1 MKKGL
6 KVMLAALL
14 AVGVAGCNPAKK
26 EESASKDQK
35 VKVVLDWF
43 PNTNHTGLYVAQAK
57 DYYKKQ
63 GLDVEIIQPG
73 DNVTAEQMIA
83 SGKADFAISA
93 QENVTLARVEGIPVV
108 SVGAII
114 QHNTSAFASLKKDN
128 MTSPKD
134 FEGKRYGGWGGP
146 AEEATLKTIME
157 KHQADFNKVE
167 KIILGQTDFFKS
179 IGRDADFEWIYYG
192 WDGIEAKRQ
201 GKELNTIMVK
211 DLDPALD
218 FYSPVIITSEKHT
231 KQDKDFVKK
240 FMSATTEGY
249 NFAIKEPKEAADIL
263 IKAVPDVN
271 KDLVQESQ
279 KWLSTKYQDD
289 AKAWGVQKEE
299 VWTNYMNFLYDNK
312 VIKKKIDV
320 KDAFTNEFL
329 PSEK

>member
-6 KVMLAALL
+6 KALL
-14 AVGVAGCNPAKK
+14 AASLLFTFAGCSAGKK
-26 EESASKDQK
+26 EESKEQK

-43 PNTNHTGLYVAQAK
+43 PNTNHTGLYVAKTK

-73 DNVTAEQMIA
+73 ENTSAEQMVA
-83 SGKADFAISA
+83 SGKADFGVSY
-93 QENVTLARVEGIPVV
+93 QENVTTARVEDIPVV
-108 SVGAII
+108 SIGAVI

-128 MTSPKD
+128 ITSPKA
-134 FEGKRYGGWGGP
+134 FEGKRYGGWGAP
-146 AEEATLKTIME
+146 AEEATLKTIMD
-157 KHQADFNKVE
+157 KQQADYNKVQ
-167 KIILGQTDFFKS
+167 KVVLGQTDFFKS

-192 WDGIEAKRQ
+192 WDGIEAKRK
-201 GKELNTIMVK
+201 GIELNTIMLK
-211 DLDPALD
+211 DLNPALD
-218 FYSPVIITSEKHT
+218 YYSPVIITSEKHA

-240 FMSATTEGY
+240 FMKATTDGY

-263 IKAVPDVN
+263 IKNVPDIN
-271 KDLVQESQ
+271 KELVQESQ

-320 KDAFTNEFL
+320 KAAFTNEFL

>member
-6 KVMLAALL
+6 KMLLAASLL
-14 AVGVAGCNPAKK
+14 FTFAGCSADKK
-26 EESASKDQK
+26 AESKEKK
-35 VKVVLDWF
+35 VTVVLDWF
-43 PNTNHTGLYVAQAK
+43 PNTNHTGLYVAKTK

-73 DNVTAEQMIA
+73 DNTSVEQMVA
-83 SGKADFAISA
+83 SGKADFGVSY
-93 QENVTLARVEGIPVV
+93 QENVTTARVEDIPVV
-108 SVGAII
+108 SIGAII

-128 MTSPKD
+128 ITSPKD
-134 FEGKRYGGWGGP
+134 FEGKRYGGWGAP
-146 AEEATLKTIME
+146 AEEATLKTIMD
-157 KHQADFNKVE
+157 KHQADYSKVQNVV
-167 KIILGQTDFFKS
+167 LGQTDFFKS

-201 GKELNTIMVK
+201 GIELNTIMLK

-218 FYSPVIITSEKHT
+218 YYSPVIITSEKHA

-240 FMSATTEGY
+240 FMKATTDGY

-263 IKAVPDVN
+263 IKNVPDIN
-271 KDLVQESQ
+271 KELVQESQ

-299 VWTNYMNFLYDNK
+299 VWSNYMNFLYDNK

-320 KDAFTNEFL
+320 KAAFTNEFL

>member
-6 KVMLAALL
+6 KILLAASLL
-14 AVGVAGCNPAKK
+14 FSFAGCSADKK
-26 EESASKDQK
+26 AESKEKK
-35 VKVVLDWF
+35 VTVVLDWF
-43 PNTNHTGLYVAQAK
+43 PNTNHTGLYVAKTK

-73 DNVTAEQMIA
+73 DNTSVEQMVA
-83 SGKADFAISA
+83 SGKADFGVSY
-93 QENVTLARVEGIPVV
+93 QENVTIAREEDVPVV
-108 SVGAII
+108 SIGAII

-128 MTSPKD
+128 ITSPKA

-146 AEEATLKTIME
+146 AEEATIKTVMA
-157 KHQADFNKVE
+157 KNQADYSKVQNVV
-167 KIILGQTDFFKS
+167 LGQTDFFKS

-201 GKELNTIMVK
+201 GIELNTIMLK

-218 FYSPVIITSEKHT
+218 YYSPVIITSEKHA

-240 FMSATTEGY
+240 FMKATTDGY

-263 IKAVPDVN
+263 IQNVPDIN
-271 KDLVQESQ
+271 KELVQESQ
-279 KWLSTKYQDD
+279 QWLSTKYQDD

-299 VWTNYMNFLYDNK
+299 VWSNYMNFLYDNK

-320 KDAFTNEFL
+320 NEAFTNEFL
-329 PSEK
+329 PSEQ

>member
-6 KVMLAALL
+6 KALL
-14 AVGVAGCNPAKK
+14 AASLLFTFAGCSAGKK
-26 EESASKDQK
+26 EESKEKK
-35 VKVVLDWF
+35 VTVVLDWF
-43 PNTNHTGLYVAQAK
+43 PNTNHTGLYVAKTK

-73 DNVTAEQMIA
+73 ENTSAEQMIA
-83 SGKADFAISA
+83 SGKADFGVSY
-93 QENVTLARVEGIPVV
+93 QENVTTARVEDIPVV
-108 SVGAII
+108 SIGAVI

-128 MTSPKD
+128 ITSPKA
-134 FEGKRYGGWGGP
+134 FEGKRYGGWGAP
-146 AEEATLKTIME
+146 AEEATLKTIMD
-157 KHQADFNKVE
+157 KHQADYNKVQ
-167 KIILGQTDFFKS
+167 KVVLGQTDFFKS

-192 WDGIEAKRQ
+192 WDGIEAKRK
-201 GKELNTIMVK
+201 GIELNTIMLK
-211 DLDPALD
+211 DLNPALD
-218 FYSPVIITSEKHT
+218 YYSPVMITSEKHA

-240 FMSATTEGY
+240 FMKATTDGY

-263 IKAVPDVN
+263 IKNVPDIN
-271 KDLVQESQ
+271 KELVQESQ

-320 KDAFTNEFL
+320 KAAFTNEFL

>member
-6 KVMLAALL
+6 KALL
-14 AVGVAGCNPAKK
+14 AASLLFTFAGCSAGKK
-26 EESASKDQK
+26 EESKEEK

-43 PNTNHTGLYVAQAK
+43 PNTNHTGLYVAKTK

-73 DNVTAEQMIA
+73 ENTSAEQMVA
-83 SGKADFAISA
+83 SGKADFGVSY
-93 QENVTLARVEGIPVV
+93 QENVTTARVEDIPVV
-108 SVGAII
+108 SIGAVI

-128 MTSPKD
+128 ITSPKA
-134 FEGKRYGGWGGP
+134 FEGKRYGGWGAP
-146 AEEATLKTIME
+146 AEEATLKTIMD
-157 KHQADFNKVE
+157 KHQADYNKVQ
-167 KIILGQTDFFKS
+167 KVVLGQTDFFKS

-192 WDGIEAKRQ
+192 WDGIEAKRK
-201 GKELNTIMVK
+201 GIELNTIMLK

-218 FYSPVIITSEKHT
+218 YYSPVIITSEKHA

-240 FMSATTEGY
+240 FMKATTDGY
-249 NFAIKEPKEAADIL
+249 NFAIKEPQASADIL
-263 IKAVPDVN
+263 IKNVPDIN
-271 KDLVQESQ
+271 KELVQESQ

-320 KDAFTNEFL
+320 KAAFTNEFL

>member
-6 KVMLAALL
+6 KMLLAASLL
-14 AVGVAGCNPAKK
+14 FSFAGCSAEKK
-26 EESASKDQK
+26 AESKEKK

-43 PNTNHTGLYVAQAK
+43 PNTNHTGLYVAKTK

-73 DNVTAEQMIA
+73 DNTSAEQMVA
-83 SGKADFAISA
+83 SGKADFGVSY
-93 QENVTLARVEGIPVV
+93 QENVTIAREQDVPVV
-108 SVGAII
+108 SIGAII

-128 MTSPKD
+128 ITSPKA

-146 AEEATLKTIME
+146 AEEATLKTIMA
-157 KHQADFNKVE
+157 KQQADYSKVQNVV
-167 KIILGQTDFFKS
+167 LGQTDFFKS

-192 WDGIEAKRQ
+192 WDGIEAKRK
-201 GKELNTIMVK
+201 GIELNTIMLK

-218 FYSPVIITSEKHT
+218 YYSPVIITSEKHA

-240 FMSATTEGY
+240 FMKATTDGY

-263 IKAVPDVN
+263 IKDVPDIN
-271 KDLVQESQ
+271 KELVQESQ

-299 VWTNYMNFLYDNK
+299 VWSNYMNFLYDNK

-320 KDAFTNEFL
+320 KAAFTNEFL

>member
-6 KVMLAALL
+6 KALL
-14 AVGVAGCNPAKK
+14 AASLLFTFAGCSAGKK
-26 EESASKDQK
+26 EESKEKK
-35 VKVVLDWF
+35 VTVVLDWF
-43 PNTNHTGLYVAQAK
+43 PNTNHTGLYVAKTK

-73 DNVTAEQMIA
+73 ENTSAEQMVA
-83 SGKADFAISA
+83 SGKADFGVSY
-93 QENVTLARVEGIPVV
+93 QENVTTARVEDIPVV
-108 SVGAII
+108 SIGAVI

-128 MTSPKD
+128 ITSPKA
-134 FEGKRYGGWGGP
+134 FEGKRYGGWGAP
-146 AEEATLKTIME
+146 AEEATLKTIMD
-157 KHQADFNKVE
+157 KHQADYNKVQ
-167 KIILGQTDFFKS
+167 KVVLGQTDFFKS

-192 WDGIEAKRQ
+192 WDGIEAKRK
-201 GKELNTIMVK
+201 GIELNTIMLK

-218 FYSPVIITSEKHT
+218 YYSPVIITSEKHA

-240 FMSATTEGY
+240 FMKATTDGY
-249 NFAIKEPKEAADIL
+249 NFAIKEPQASADIL
-263 IKAVPDVN
+263 IKNVPDIN
-271 KDLVQESQ
+271 KELVQESQ

-320 KDAFTNEFL
+320 KAAFTNEFL

>member
-6 KVMLAALL
+6 KILLAASLL
-14 AVGVAGCNPAKK
+14 FSFAGCSADKK
-26 EESASKDQK
+26 AESKEKK
-35 VKVVLDWF
+35 VTVVLDWF
-43 PNTNHTGLYVAQAK
+43 PNTNHTGLYVAKTK

-73 DNVTAEQMIA
+73 DNTSVEQMVA
-83 SGKADFAISA
+83 SGKADFGVSY
-93 QENVTLARVEGIPVV
+93 QENVTIAREEDVPVV
-108 SVGAII
+108 SIGAII

-128 MTSPKD
+128 ITSPKA

-146 AEEATLKTIME
+146 AEEATLKTIMA
-157 KHQADFNKVE
+157 KNQADYSKVQNVV
-167 KIILGQTDFFKS
+167 LGQTDFFKS

-201 GKELNTIMVK
+201 GIELNTIMLK

-218 FYSPVIITSEKHT
+218 YYSPVIITSEKHA

-240 FMSATTEGY
+240 FMKATTDGY

-263 IKAVPDVN
+263 IQNVPDIN
-271 KDLVQESQ
+271 KELVQESQ
-279 KWLSTKYQDD
+279 QWLSTKYQDD

-299 VWTNYMNFLYDNK
+299 VWSNYMNFLYDNK

-320 KDAFTNEFL
+320 NAAFTNEFL
-329 PSEK
+329 PSEQ

>member
-6 KVMLAALL
+6 KALL
-14 AVGVAGCNPAKK
+14 AASLLFTFAGCSAGKK
-26 EESASKDQK
+26 EESKEKK
-35 VKVVLDWF
+35 VTVVLDWF
-43 PNTNHTGLYVAQAK
+43 PNTNHTGLYVAKTK

-73 DNVTAEQMIA
+73 ENTSAEQMVA
-83 SGKADFAISA
+83 SGKADFGVSY
-93 QENVTLARVEGIPVV
+93 QENVTTARVEDIPVV
-108 SVGAII
+108 SIGAVI

-128 MTSPKD
+128 ITSPKA
-134 FEGKRYGGWGGP
+134 FEGKRYGGWGAP
-146 AEEATLKTIME
+146 AEEATLKTIMD
-157 KHQADFNKVE
+157 KHQADYNKVQ
-167 KIILGQTDFFKS
+167 KVVLGQTDFFKS

-192 WDGIEAKRQ
+192 WDGIEAKRK
-201 GKELNTIMVK
+201 GIELNTIMLK
-211 DLDPALD
+211 DLNPALD
-218 FYSPVIITSEKHT
+218 YYSPVMITSEKHA
-231 KQDKDFVKK
+231 KQDKDYVKK
-240 FMSATTEGY
+240 FMKATTDGY

-263 IKAVPDVN
+263 IKNVPDIN
-271 KDLVQESQ
+271 KELVQESQ

-320 KDAFTNEFL
+320 KAAFTNEFL

>member
-6 KVMLAALL
+6 KALL
-14 AVGVAGCNPAKK
+14 AATLLFTFAGCSAGKK
-26 EESASKDQK
+26 EESKEQK

-43 PNTNHTGLYVAQAK
+43 PNTNHSGLYVAKTK

-73 DNVTAEQMIA
+73 ENTSAEQMVA
-83 SGKADFAISA
+83 SGKADFGVSY
-93 QENVTLARVEGIPVV
+93 QENVTTARVEGIPVV
-108 SVGAII
+108 SIGAVI

-128 MTSPKD
+128 ITSPKA
-134 FEGKRYGGWGGP
+134 FEGKRYGGWGAP
-146 AEEATLKTIME
+146 AEEATLKTIMD
-157 KHQADFNKVE
+157 KHQADYNKVQ
-167 KIILGQTDFFKS
+167 KVVLGQTDFFKS

-192 WDGIEAKRQ
+192 WDGIEAKRK
-201 GKELNTIMVK
+201 GIELNAIMLK
-211 DLDPALD
+211 DLNPALD
-218 FYSPVIITSEKHT
+218 YYSPVIITSEKHT

-240 FMSATTEGY
+240 FMKATTDGY
-249 NFAIKEPKEAADIL
+249 NFAIKEPQASADIL
-263 IKAVPDVN
+263 IKNVPDIN
-271 KDLVQESQ
+271 KELVQESQ

-320 KDAFTNEFL
+320 KAAFTNEFL

>member
-6 KVMLAALL
+6 KVLLAASLL
-14 AVGVAGCNPAKK
+14 FTFAGCSAGKK
-26 EESASKDQK
+26 EESKEKK
-35 VKVVLDWF
+35 VTVVLDWF
-43 PNTNHTGLYVAQAK
+43 PNTNHTGLYVAKTK

-73 DNVTAEQMIA
+73 ENTSAEQMVA
-83 SGKADFAISA
+83 SGKADFGVSY
-93 QENVTLARVEGIPVV
+93 QENVTTARVEDIPVV
-108 SVGAII
+108 SIGAVI

-128 MTSPKD
+128 ITSPKA
-134 FEGKRYGGWGGP
+134 FEGKRYGGWGAP
-146 AEEATLKTIME
+146 AEEATLKTVMD
-157 KHQADFNKVE
+157 KNQADYNKVQ
-167 KIILGQTDFFKS
+167 KVVLGQTDFFKS

-192 WDGIEAKRQ
+192 WDGIEAKRK
-201 GKELNTIMVK
+201 GIELNTIMLK
-211 DLDPALD
+211 DLNPALD
-218 FYSPVIITSEKHT
+218 YYSPVIITSEKHA

-240 FMSATTEGY
+240 FMNATTDGY
-249 NFAIKEPKEAADIL
+249 NFTIKEPKEAADIL
-263 IKAVPDVN
+263 IKNVPDIN
-271 KDLVQESQ
+271 KELVQESQ

-320 KDAFTNEFL
+320 KAAFTNEFL